1 MTIFNVLYVRELH
14 ERYGPVVSSS
24 AQRSVKSSLNYP
36 IIGLI
41 EEKTRTG
48 NVRDRRGQISER
60 QMQNR
65 KRKRRKEKSNVM
77 ARKQIK
83 SQKK

>member
-1 MTIFNVLYVRELH
+1 MLYVRELH

-24 AQRSVKSSLNYP
+24 AQRSIKSSLNYP

-41 EEKTRTG
+41 EEKIKTDYMRG
-48 NVRDRRGQISER
+48 DRRGQISER